1 MKNSIAI
8 VGIHTGIGKTIASV
22 VLAEALGADYWKPVQ
37 AGKDQRDT
45 LLVRQLLTDGAKRV
59 HDESIVLSEP
69 LSPHAAAAIDN
80 VDVDYKKFE
89 WPQTEKTL
97 LVETAGGIL
106 SPMSANTTMADFIVH
121 YRLPA
126 ILISMNYLGS
136 INHTLMSIEVLKSR
150 GIKLIG
156 VIMNGIENE
165 QSEIFIR
172 RYSQVPMIGR
182 IPYIS
187 SLDNEN
193 IRKRAMQLKPS
204 LAQFFGNAND

>member
-8 VGIHTGIGKTIASV
+8 VGIHTGIGKTVASA

-37 AGKDQRDT
+37 AGKDQRDA
-45 LLVRQLLTDGAKRV
+45 LLVRQWLTDGAKRV
-59 HDESIVLSEP
+59 HDEAIVLSEP
-69 LSPHAAAAIDN
+69 LSPHAAAAIDH
-80 VDVDYKKFE
+80 VDIDYKNFQ
-89 WPQTEKTL
+89 WPQTDKIL

-106 SPMSANTTMADFIVH
+106 SPMSANSTMADFISH
-121 YRLPA
+121 HGLPA

-150 GIKLIG
+150 GIKLMG
-156 VIMNGIENE
+156 VILNGIENE
-165 QSEIFIR
+165 QSEIFIK
-172 RYSQVPMIGR
+172 RYSQAPVIGR

-193 IRKRAMQLKPS
+193 IRKRAIQLKPS
-204 LAQFFGNAND
+204 LAPFFENAND